1 MRIHE
6 GIALLTIVWLVTFV
20 AAAVA
25 LSGLAT
31 PLFAKLARRIGLVV
45 APRADRWHRTAT
57 PLLGGA
63 AISLAAVVVLVSL
76 LPPTRIG
83 ATIVVGL
90 IAAFALGLLDDF
102 RGLAP
107 STKLAGQA
115 AIASILFFGGVRVE
129 IIDIDPVAYLATV
142 LWVVGLMNAVNLMDN
157 MDGLAS
163 GIVAIAGIGLGISAL
178 PENPTAAIVAGAAAG
193 AALGFLIHN
202 FPPARVFMGD
212 AGSLVCGY
220 LLAAAALVH
229 TATGAANVGLAVLA
243 PLALLALPLFDTA
256 LVTASRRL
264 VGRPISQG
272 GKDHTSHR
280 LAALGLSDR
289 GVVVLLYSVALVLAL
304 VALLA
309 ETFVGLWFPLFALA
323 AIGLA
328 LFGIFLYDV
337 DVYGVRRGYA
347 PQGPVARG
355 FVTYGRFGAEIAL
368 DVVLFTVA
376 YYMAFAL
383 RFDGFAQSVWL
394 SVFVSTVPLVVALE
408 LGGLVIFGTYRTL
421 WRFFTLADVLNV
433 MKGLALANL
442 LAAGVI
448 LGVFTLPGFPRSGPA
463 LNFVLATA
471 LVIGSRA
478 SLIWLRYWFAVRPE
492 ADARRVLIIGATDAG
507 ALALRLIS
515 RTRGTPYRAVGFL
528 DDDPGKRY
536 RRVAG
541 VPILGTIGD
550 LESVLIQHRI
560 DLVLF
565 ANDLPQ
571 PEPDQ
576 RASLEASCIR
586 LGAEWREFTMP
597 VAKLPGPQSI

>member
-1 MRIHE
+1 M
-6 GIALLTIVWLVTFV
+6 LLVIG
-20 AAAVA
+20 AAVVSA
-25 LSGLAT
+25 VAT
-31 PLFAKLARRIGLVV
+31 PVFSALARRIGLVV
-45 APRADRWHRTAT
+45 APRADRWHRSAT

-63 AISLAAVVVLVSL
+63 AITLTAILVVVTF
-76 LPPTRIG
+76 LPVTRES
-83 ATIVVGL
+83 ATITVGL

-115 AIASILFFGGVRVE
+115 VIASVLFFGGVRVE
-129 IIDIDPVAYLATV
+129 IIEVDAIAYLATV
-142 LWVVGLMNAVNLMDN
+142 LWVVGLMNAVNLIDN
-157 MDGLAS
+157 MDGLAG
-163 GIVAIAGIGLGISAL
+163 GIVAVAGIGLALSAL
-178 PENPTAAIVAGAAAG
+178 PENPDAAIVAGAAAG
-193 AALGFLIHN
+193 AALGFLVHN

-220 LLAAAALVH
+220 LLAAAALLH

-243 PLALLALPLFDTA
+243 PLALLALPIFDTA

-264 VGRPISQG
+264 GGRPISQG

-289 GVVVLLYSVALVLAL
+289 GVVVLLYGVAAMLAL

-309 ETFVGLWFPLFALA
+309 ESFVGLLFPLFALSL
-323 AIGLA
+323 IGLA

-337 DVYGVRRGYA
+337 DVYGSRGSYV
-347 PQGPVARG
+347 PQGPIARG
-355 FVTYGRFGAEIAL
+355 LVTYGRFGAEIAL
-368 DVVLFTVA
+368 DVLLFTVA

-394 SVFVSTVPLVVALE
+394 SLFVETVPLVVALE
-408 LGGLVIFGTYRTL
+408 LAGLVLFGAYRTL
-421 WRFFTLADVLNV
+421 WRFITLADVVNV
-433 MKGLALANL
+433 LKGLALANV
-442 LAAGVI
+442 LAAGLI
-448 LGVFTLPGFPRSGPA
+448 LGVVALQGFPRSGLPM
-463 LNFVLATA
+463 NFVLAAA

-478 SLIWLRYWFAVRPE
+478 SLVWLRYWFAVRPK

-528 DDDPGKRY
+528 DDDPGKRF

-541 VPILGTIGD
+541 VPVLGTISD
-550 LESVLIQHRI
+550 LESVLVQHRI
-560 DLVLF
+560 DLVLY
-565 ANDLPQ
+565 ANDLPFA
-571 PEPDQ
+571 EPDP
-576 RASLEASCIR
+576 RASLEASCTR

-597 VAKLPGPQSI
+597 VAKFPRSQSV